1 MIYGNLNSN
10 FKLPSIYEKL
20 RYNFVTLLRAAFASE
35 ITDENLRYSPDKTK
49 RKIEIYPTYPQVLEF
64 FPSIAVN
71 LSSLNFSHTY
81 LEDELQ
87 DINFS
92 KGSYLYN
99 GIFTVDINMTVYSK
113 SIRERDRIVDH
124 IILFFKHLF
133 VNHFR
138 ELGIQFRKDMRVS
151 DESVNPIAGGIVY
164 SNTISI
170 PCSIEYEIERISD
183 IEGIIQQ
190 INIENLN
197 IFWEEE

>member
-92 KGSYLYN
+92 KGTYLYN

-124 IILFFKHLF
+124 LILFFKHLF

-170 PCSIEYEIERISD
+170 PSSIEYEIERISD

>member
-1 MIYGNLNSN
+1 MIYGNLSTD

-35 ITDENLRYSPDKTK
+35 ITDVNLRYSTDKAK

-64 FPSIAVN
+64 FPSIAVH
-71 LSSLNFSHTY
+71 LSSVDFSHTY

-87 DINFS
+87 NINFAE
-92 KGSYLYN
+92 GSYLYN
-99 GIFTVDINMTVYSK
+99 GIFAVDINMTVYSK
-113 SIRERDRIVDH
+113 SVRERDRIIDH
-124 IILFFKHLF
+124 LILFFKHLF

-138 ELGIQFRKDMRVS
+138 DIGIQFRKNMRIS
-151 DESVNPIAGGIVY
+151 DESVSPITGGVLY
-164 SNTISI
+164 SNTVTI
-170 PCSIEYEIERISD
+170 PCSIEYEIERVAE

-190 INIENLN
+190 VNIENLN

>member
-1 MIYGNLNSN
+1 MIYGNLSSN

-20 RYNFVTLLRAAFASE
+20 RYNFVTLLRAAFASN
-35 ITDENLRYSPDKTK
+35 ITDENLRYSTDKTK
-49 RKIEIYPTYPQVLEF
+49 RKIEIYPTYPQTLEF

-87 DINFS
+87 DINFAQ
-92 KGSYLYN
+92 GTYLYN

-124 IILFFKHLF
+124 LILFFKHLF

-138 ELGIQFRKDMRVS
+138 ELGIQFRKDMRIS
-151 DESVNPIAGGIVY
+151 DESVNPITGGIVY
-164 SNTISI
+164 SNTVSI
-170 PCSIEYEIERISD
+170 PCSIEYEIERSID
-183 IEGIIQQ
+183 IAGIIQQ

-197 IFWEEE
+197 IFWEE

>member
-10 FKLPSIYEKL
+10 FKVPSIYEKL

-35 ITDENLRYSPDKTK
+35 ITDENLRYSTDKTK

-92 KGSYLYN
+92 KGTYLYN

-124 IILFFKHLF
+124 LILFFKHLF

-138 ELGIQFRKDMRVS
+138 ELGIQFRKEDRK
-151 DESVNPIAGGIVY
+151 SVV
-164 SNTISI
+164 
-170 PCSIEYEIERISD
+170 
-183 IEGIIQQ
+183 
-190 INIENLN
+190 
-197 IFWEEE
+197 

>member
-1 MIYGNLNSN
+1 MIYGNLDTS

-35 ITDENLRYSPDKTK
+35 ITDENLRYSTDKTK
-49 RKIEIYPTYPQVLEF
+49 RKIEIYPTYPQILEF

-87 DINFS
+87 NIDFAQ
-92 KGSYLYN
+92 GTYLYN
-99 GIFTVDINMTVYSK
+99 GIFVVDINMTVYSK
-113 SIRERDRIVDH
+113 SIRERDRIIDH
-124 IILFFKHLF
+124 LILFFKHLF

-151 DESVNPIAGGIVY
+151 DESVTPITGGILY
-164 SNTISI
+164 SNTITI
-170 PCSIEYEIERISD
+170 PCSIEYEIKRVAE

-190 INIENLN
+190 INIQNLN
-197 IFWEEE
+197 MYWEEE